1 MTFLLIQSGQLAQRR
16 HDPLARPAFSAVTLY
31 QPPILVGLTVN
42 FAPIASQK
50 HAPIMQAR
58 QMLRNGVFSTTSLIA
73 LLPESLYSENGL
85 AKHRKITFK
94 NRQLTNLG

>member
-1 MTFLLIQSGQLAQRR
+1 
-16 HDPLARPAFSAVTLY
+16 
-31 QPPILVGLTVN
+31 
-42 FAPIASQK
+42 
-50 HAPIMQAR
+50 MQAR
-58 QMLRNGVFSTTSLIA
+58 QMLRNEVFSTTSLIA

>member
-1 MTFLLIQSGQLAQRR
+1 
-16 HDPLARPAFSAVTLY
+16 
-31 QPPILVGLTVN
+31 
-42 FAPIASQK
+42 
-50 HAPIMQAR
+50 MQAR

-94 NRQLTNLG
+94 NRQLTNLGWLRSLTEARLDYNNGVIL